1 MALFCNAGW
10 PARHWAER
18 AGVFH
23 LTLRLFFS
31 VRSDDI
37 RNTRSGLL
45 ELGSFFLFLRAPRV
59 TLLATVQPGLLC
71 AQTNLDARATCT
83 PTSGSSLTNRLPPK
97 TDSTFSLV
105 RLRQDPL
112 ASDKT
117 NKNATLSRFCPSI
130 ALPQTTTRNLALC
143 NKNQHQLAMQSA
155 ICPARRPER
164 AAPRTTLIT
173 ALIDAPCSAS
183 MKSQDQ
189 IRSLPAS
196 SILLRR
202 LVNNYICIDLGTWN
216 SIFGRRR
223 RISQRRT

>member
-97 TDSTFSLV
+97 TYSTFLLV

-117 NKNATLSRFCPSI
+117 TNTQHFLGLARQSHYHKRQPATWLCATKTSI
-130 ALPQTTTRNLALC
+130 NLQCRAPFA
-143 NKNQHQLAMQSA
+143 QLG
-155 ICPARRPER
+155 ARKGPHH
-164 AAPRTTLIT
+164 
-173 ALIDAPCSAS
+173 
-183 MKSQDQ
+183 
-189 IRSLPAS
+189 
-196 SILLRR
+196 
-202 LVNNYICIDLGTWN
+202 G
-216 SIFGRRR
+216 
-223 RISQRRT
+223 QR

>member
-1 MALFCNAGW
+1 MCSNQPGR
-10 PARHWAER
+10 ARHLYAYKWLVTHQPTPAED
-18 AGVFH
+18 V
-23 LTLRLFFS
+23 L
-31 VRSDDI
+31 DI
-37 RNTRSGLL
+37 FIS
-45 ELGSFFLFLRAPRV
+45 
-59 TLLATVQPGLLC
+59 
-71 AQTNLDARATCT
+71 
-83 PTSGSSLTNRLPPK
+83 TSTTGSSR
-97 TDSTFSLV
+97 F
-105 RLRQDPL
+105 RQN
-112 ASDKT
+112 
-117 NKNATLSRFCPSI
+117 NKNATLSRSCPSI